1 MNLTPKQKLQARG
14 DFKNIASILN
24 SPELELGC
32 EAAMLTFV
40 ENLPMA
46 QDSLAAAG
54 YHYQITGAK
63 RFLATLKSLTSTL
76 PEQKVEPQR
85 QFDHNA

>member
-1 MNLTPKQKLQARG
+1 MTPREKIQKSPR
-14 DFKNIASILN
+14 FKEVASMLN
-24 SPELELGC
+24 SPMLEECC

-40 ENLPMA
+40 DQLPMA

-76 PEQKVEPQR
+76 SEPKVEPQK
-85 QFDHNA
+85 QFDHSV

>member
-1 MNLTPKQKLQARG
+1 MSSPKERLQKSPQFAEVA
-14 DFKNIASILN
+14 KMLN
-24 SPELELGC
+24 SPLLEGTC
-32 EAAMLTFV
+32 EVAMLTFV

-76 PEQKVEPQR
+76 PEQKLEPQK
-85 QFDHNA
+85 QFRHDV